1 MNNST
6 IGKVSAI
13 SGLIIEV
20 SLAGN
25 IKPRTHELLCLREL
39 PEARLLLNSYKS
51 ENLAVCI
58 NLTGVTEIKKGNQV
72 TSSGQTLQVPVGKV
86 VLGRV
91 FNALGEV
98 IDSGQPLASPTMVE
112 VTKSGGGKRQFI
124 APGTEIMETG
134 IKVIDFFTPFV
145 KGRKIGI
152 IGGAGVGK
160 TVLTTE
166 LMHNISQSNSALS
179 FFVGIGERIRE
190 GNELYETLKKR
201 ELINNTIMYLG
212 QMNENA
218 SMRSIVGMSAS
229 AAAQYFRDH
238 EKRDVLF
245 FVDNIYRYIQANNE
259 LSTMMGD
266 IPSEGGYQPTLFSDL
281 RRFEESLYSNQHGS
295 ITSVQ
300 SIYIPADDLSD
311 PAVIEIQQ
319 QLDSV
324 IVLSRKVFEA
334 GIHPAVDL
342 IKTSS
347 SLLTP
352 EIVGDRHYLLATRV
366 QAIMQKYD
374 SLQGIISIIGEGEL
388 SVADRADYQKA
399 KKIIEFFSQSLFV
412 TEDLSGSAGVFVP
425 REDTLAGVE
434 EILTA

>member
-1 MNNST
+1 MSNLV
-6 IGKVSAI
+6 GKVSAI
-13 SGLIIEV
+13 NGLVVEV
-20 SLAGN
+20 TLTGAKP
-25 IKPRTHELLCLREL
+25 KPREVLGLQDLAS
-39 PEARLLLNSYKS
+39 ARLLINSYKN
-51 ENLAVCI
+51 ENVVICI
-58 NLTGVTEIKKGNQV
+58 NLTGETQIKKGDV
-72 TSSGQTLQVPVGKV
+72 VVATGSTLKAPVGDAA
-86 VLGRV
+86 LGRV

-98 IDSGQPLASPTMVE
+98 IDSGAPLKDSSWAE
-112 VTKSGGGKRQFI
+112 VGVGEAIKRKFTT
-124 APGTEIMETG
+124 PGTEILETG

-166 LMHNISQSNSALS
+166 LMHNISQSGAALS

-190 GNELYETLKKR
+190 GNELYQTLKERK
-201 ELINNTIMYLG
+201 LLSNTIMYMG

-229 AAAQYFRDH
+229 AVARYFRDH

-245 FVDNIYRYIQANNE
+245 FVDNIYRYVQANNE

-281 RRFEESLYSNQHGS
+281 RRFEESLYSNENGS

-324 IVLSRKVFEA
+324 IVLSRKVFES

-342 IKTSS
+342 IRTSS

-352 EIVGDRHYLLATRV
+352 EIVGDRHYFLASRV

-374 SLQGIISIIGEGEL
+374 SLQGIISIIGESEL
-388 SVADRADYQKA
+388 SASDRLDYQRA
-399 KKIIEFFSQSLFV
+399 KKIIEFFSQAMFV
-412 TEDLSGSAGVFVP
+412 TEDLSGIPGVYVS

>member
-1 MNNST
+1 MSNVV
-6 IGKVSAI
+6 GKISAI
-13 SGLIIEV
+13 SGLVVEV
-20 SLAGN
+20 ALAGE
-25 IKPRTHELLCLREL
+25 KPQSREMLGLRDNA
-39 PEARLLLNSYKS
+39 EARLLINSFKT
-51 ENLAVCI
+51 ENIAICI
-58 NLTGVTEIKKGNQV
+58 NMTGLTQIKKGDQV
-72 TSSGQTLQVPVGKV
+72 VSSGQTLSVPVGKE

-98 IDSGQPLASPTMVE
+98 IDSGQSLKEPRLIE
-112 VTKSGGGKRQFI
+112 VIDKNEKRRSFVR
-124 APGTEIMETG
+124 PGSEILETG

-166 LMHNISQSNSALS
+166 LMHNISQSNTALS

-190 GNELYETLKKR
+190 GNELYQTLKER
-201 ELINNTIMYLG
+201 NLLTNTILYMG

-229 AAAQYFRDH
+229 AVARYFRDQ

-245 FVDNIYRYIQANNE
+245 FVDNIYRFVQANNE

-281 RRFEESLYSNQHGS
+281 RRFEESLYSNSNGS

-324 IVLSRKVFEA
+324 IVLSRRVFEA
-334 GIHPAVDL
+334 GIHPSVDL
-342 IKTSS
+342 IRTSS

-352 EIVGDRHYLLATRV
+352 ENVGDRHYFLAGRV

-388 SVADRADYQKA
+388 SATDRADYQRA
-399 KKIIEFFSQSLFV
+399 KKIIEFFSQAMFV
-412 TEDLSGSAGVFVP
+412 TEDLTGTPGVYVSK
-425 REDTLAGVE
+425 EETLAGVE

>member
-1 MNNST
+1 MSSGV
-6 IGKVSAI
+6 GKISAI
-13 SGLIIEV
+13 SGLVVEV
-20 SLAGN
+20 TLTGDKP
-25 IKPRTHELLCLREL
+25 KPREVLSLREI
-39 PEARLLLNSYKS
+39 PDARLLINSFKN
-51 ENLAVCI
+51 ENVAICI
-58 NLTGVTEIKKGNQV
+58 NMTGVSQIKKGNQV
-72 TSSGQTLQVPVGKV
+72 ISSGQTLNVPVGKE

-91 FNALGEV
+91 FNALGKV
-98 IDSGQPLASPTMVE
+98 IDSGAPLGSPSLVD
-112 VTKSGGGKRQFI
+112 VTDVNERGRGFLR
-124 APGTEIMETG
+124 PGTEILETG

-166 LMHNISQSNSALS
+166 LMHNISQSNTALS

-190 GNELYETLKKR
+190 GNELYQTLKDRK
-201 ELINNTIMYLG
+201 LLANTIMYLG

-229 AAAQYFRDH
+229 AVARYFRDQ

-245 FVDNIYRYIQANNE
+245 FVDNIYRYVQANNE

-281 RRFEESLYSNQHGS
+281 RRFEESLYSNNNGS

-319 QLDSV
+319 QLDSI
-324 IVLSRKVFEA
+324 IVLSRKIFES
-334 GIHPAVDL
+334 GIHPSVDL
-342 IKTSS
+342 IRTSS

-352 EIVGDRHYLLATRV
+352 EIVGDRHYFLASRV

-374 SLQGIISIIGEGEL
+374 SLQGIISIIGESEL
-388 SVADRADYQKA
+388 SATDRADYKRA
-399 KKIIEFFSQSLFV
+399 KKIIEFFSQSMFV
-412 TEDLSGSAGVFVP
+412 TEDLSGTPGVYVSKD
-425 REDTLAGVE
+425 DTLAGIE
-434 EILTA
+434 EIITA

>member
-1 MNNST
+1 MIT
-6 IGKVSAI
+6 PVGKISAI
-13 SGLIIEV
+13 SGLIVEV
-20 SLAGN
+20 TLSEVKP
-25 IKPRTHELLCLREL
+25 KPREVLSLHDMAEAKLLI
-39 PEARLLLNSYKS
+39 NSYKNS
-51 ENLAVCI
+51 NVAICI
-58 NLTGVTEIKKGNQV
+58 NLTGVTQIKKGDQV
-72 TSSGQTLQVPVGKV
+72 VTTGEMLRVPVGNQ

-91 FNALGEV
+91 FNALGQV
-98 IDSGQPLASPTMVE
+98 IDSGLPLKDPTFIDVAGLE
-112 VTKSGGGKRQFI
+112 AAKRKFVR
-124 APGTEIMETG
+124 PGTDILETG

-166 LMHNISQSNSALS
+166 LMHNISQNDTALS

-190 GNELYETLKKR
+190 GNELYQTLKDRKLL
-201 ELINNTIMYLG
+201 ENTIMYMG

-229 AAAQYFRDH
+229 AVARYFRDQ

-245 FVDNIYRYIQANNE
+245 FVDNIYRYVQANNE
-259 LSTMMGD
+259 LSTMIGD

-281 RRFEESLYSNQHGS
+281 RRFEDSLYSNDNGS

-324 IVLSRKVFEA
+324 IVLSRKVFES
-334 GIHPAVDL
+334 GIHPSVDL
-342 IKTSS
+342 IRTSS

-352 EIVGDRHYLLATRV
+352 EIVGDRHYFLAGRV

-374 SLQGIISIIGEGEL
+374 SLQGIISIIGESEL
-388 SVADRADYQKA
+388 SAADRADYKRA
-399 KKIIEFFSQSLFV
+399 KRIIEFFAQAMFV
-412 TEDLSGSAGVFVP
+412 TEDLSGTPGVYVS
-425 REDTLAGVE
+425 REDTLAGIE